1 MCRIKEWES
10 SQVSKFTEYD
20 TISAMAKLE
29 DAAFKWDQTN
39 YIESTYVK
47 GFEAYLTPYDFKLQV
62 ERSFNIKL
70 TGAEVRYL
78 ALCHTV
84 YRLYICK
91 NHVKLFHFFVS
102 ATLTAGVHN

>member
-1 MCRIKEWES
+1 M
-10 SQVSKFTEYD
+10 SKFTEYD

-70 TGAEVRYL
+70 TGAEVRFL
-78 ALCHTV
+78 VL
-84 YRLYICK
+84 YRNIR
-91 NHVKLFHFFVS
+91 FVHYMQI
-102 ATLTAGVHN
+102 L

>member
-1 MCRIKEWES
+1 MHLLFLHLHRLCRIKEWES
-10 SQVSKFTEYD
+10 SQVAKFTEYD
-20 TISAMAKLE
+20 TASAMVKLE

-70 TGAEVRYL
+70 TGAEV
-78 ALCHTV
+78 CH
-84 YRLYICK
+84 
-91 NHVKLFHFFVS
+91 FVS
-102 ATLTAGVHN
+102 VCSK

>member
-1 MCRIKEWES
+1 
-10 SQVSKFTEYD
+10 
-20 TISAMAKLE
+20 MAKLE

-70 TGAEVRYL
+70 TGAEVCFCVCIAKRHIFSESFSCIL
-78 ALCHTV
+78 
-84 YRLYICK
+84 
-91 NHVKLFHFFVS
+91 LFFF
-102 ATLTAGVHN
+102 